1 MQNYVLIWLDVFWF
15 FITTTCHLS
24 QLDLRVYSSEIYIK
38 YSLNHYRSWSCSYV
52 DKYQIFRTD
61 KLQALLLFL
70 IILLNKTNYP
80 LTMKMTTFLS
90 CLTCLFFS
98 AIQAQDV
105 NSLFF
110 SEYAE
115 GSSNN
120 KYIEIYNA
128 TSDTADLS
136 MYAFANVSNAPTT
149 VGAYE
154 YWNTFTDGATLAP
167 GEVYVIAH
175 PSSDPIILEMA
186 DQTYSSMSNGDDGF
200 ALVQGTEA
208 SYTIL
213 DFIGDFN
220 GDPGSAWAV
229 AGVPSATKDHTLVRK
244 FSVTAGNLDWAVSAG
259 TSAEDSEWIV
269 FDINDW
275 TYLGTHLEMVSVDGC
290 TDLLANNYN
299 AEATEDD
306 GSCTFDVVDV
316 LGCMDTTA
324 TNYNADAT
332 LDDGSC
338 SYVVVDVPGCMDTT
352 ATNYNTDATLDD
364 ASCVYTTSGCTDT
377 TATNYNANA
386 DLEDGTC
393 EYPVVLADASPL
405 FFSEY
410 AEGSS
415 NNKYIEIYNPTD
427 SIVYLSNYAFANV
440 SNAPTTVGAYE
451 YWNTFTEG
459 AALAPGEV
467 YVIAHPSSDPIILE
481 ESDQTYS
488 YLSNGDDGFA
498 LVFGT
503 DSNYQVLDFIGD
515 FNGDP
520 GAGWDV
526 AGVTEATKDHTLV
539 RKFSVTAGN
548 LDWTVSA
555 GTNAEDSEWLVFDQ
569 NDWAYLG
576 THLEL
581 SSVLGCTDE
590 TAYNFNANATEDDG
604 SCEPVIEGCM
614 SWSADNYNENANT
627 ACELCCEYIG
637 CTDSLALNF
646 DAGANVNDESCFYDL
661 SDLTNALALQGVL
674 DISLPANDGK
684 AIHFIALEDIA
695 DLSIFGVGVANNGGG
710 SDGQEYTFES
720 IAVSAGDNILLART
734 PEAMASYF
742 ADCFG
747 SFEHVMLANSA
758 IGQNGDDAI
767 ELFEMGVSIEIFG
780 DLTTDG
786 TDQAWEY
793 LDSWAYKVDTAWTY
807 GAINCTDG
815 SETTTTSDCIYPICG
830 TSSSDPTSQ
839 LIDIPLGW
847 SIFSTYIIPADANVI
862 SVLAPIVADIVI
874 AKDYLGSAYLPEW
887 DFNGIGDLT
896 VGQAYQVKTTSAT
909 ALELLGSYAVPE
921 NNPIAITAG
930 WNMIGYLRTE
940 PANAQSVFATINS
953 TGNLIIAK
961 DYLGSAY
968 LPEWDFNGIGDMKAG
983 EGYQIKV
990 LTEDVIQYL
999 SNEESYRFASLDVI
1013 ENRVSRF
1020 ETAVPTD
1027 NNMTIVIQDSSWDL
1041 RPSAGAEIAAYDQTG
1056 KLVGSAVYT
1065 SPVTVLTV
1073 WGDDLTTL
1081 SKDGLTDS
1089 EEVSFY
1095 VWDTNEIRD
1104 VKVSAWSQGAS
1115 SYQIN
1120 EINVVSS
1127 IQNTPSNTALNTSPK
1142 TLVKVI
1148 DVLGKEVSVN
1158 SNEAQGILLF
1168 KIFSDGS
1175 VEKFIK

>member
-1 MQNYVLIWLDVFWF
+1 
-15 FITTTCHLS
+15 
-24 QLDLRVYSSEIYIK
+24 
-38 YSLNHYRSWSCSYV
+38 
-52 DKYQIFRTD
+52 
-61 KLQALLLFL
+61 
-70 IILLNKTNYP
+70 
-80 LTMKMTTFLS
+80 
-90 CLTCLFFS
+90 
-98 AIQAQDV
+98 
-105 NSLFF
+105 
-110 SEYAE
+110 
-115 GSSNN
+115 
-120 KYIEIYNA
+120 
-128 TSDTADLS
+128 
-136 MYAFANVSNAPTT
+136 
-149 VGAYE
+149 
-154 YWNTFTDGATLAP
+154 
-167 GEVYVIAH
+167 
-175 PSSDPIILEMA
+175 
-186 DQTYSSMSNGDDGF
+186 
-200 ALVQGTEA
+200 
-208 SYTIL
+208 
-213 DFIGDFN
+213 
-220 GDPGSAWAV
+220 
-229 AGVPSATKDHTLVRK
+229 
-244 FSVTAGNLDWAVSAG
+244 
-259 TSAEDSEWIV
+259 
-269 FDINDW
+269 
-275 TYLGTHLEMVSVDGC
+275 MVSVDGC

-316 LGCMDTTA
+316 VGCMDTTA

-352 ATNYNTDATLDD
+352 ATNYNADATLDD

-427 SIVYLSNYAFANV
+427 SIVDLSNYAFANV

-503 DSNYQVLDFIGD
+503 EDSYTILDFIGD

-520 GAGWDV
+520 GTAWAV
-526 AGVTEATKDHTLV
+526 AGVPNATKDHTLV

-555 GTNAEDSEWLVFDQ
+555 GTSAEDSEWLVFDQ

-807 GAINCTDG
+807 GTVNCTDG

-1041 RPSAGAEIAAYDQTG
+1041 RPSAGSEIAAYDQTG

-1095 VWDTNEIRD
+1095 VWDANEIRD

-1127 IQNTPSNTALNTSPK
+1127 IQNSPSNTALNTSPR

-1148 DVLGKEVSVN
+1148 DVLGKEVNVN

>member
-1 MQNYVLIWLDVFWF
+1 
-15 FITTTCHLS
+15 
-24 QLDLRVYSSEIYIK
+24 
-38 YSLNHYRSWSCSYV
+38 
-52 DKYQIFRTD
+52 
-61 KLQALLLFL
+61 
-70 IILLNKTNYP
+70 
-80 LTMKMTTFLS
+80 MKMTTFLS

-149 VGAYE
+149 VGVYE

-200 ALVQGTEA
+200 ALVQGSED

-220 GDPGSAWAV
+220 GDPGTAWAV
-229 AGVPSATKDHTLVRK
+229 AGVPNATKDHTLVRK
-244 FSVTAGNLDWAVSAG
+244 FSVTAGNLDWTVSAG
-259 TSAEDSEWIV
+259 TSAEDSEWLV
-269 FDINDW
+269 FDQNDW

-316 LGCMDTTA
+316 VGCMDTTA

-352 ATNYNTDATLDD
+352 ATNYNADATLDD

-427 SIVYLSNYAFANV
+427 SIVDLSNYAFANV

-498 LVFGT
+498 LVYGT

-520 GAGWDV
+520 GTAWAV
-526 AGVTEATKDHTLV
+526 AGVPNATKDHTLV

-555 GTNAEDSEWLVFDQ
+555 GTSAEDSEWLVFDQ

-815 SETTTTSDCIYPICG
+815 SETTTASDCVYPICG

-1041 RPSAGAEIAAYDQTG
+1041 RPSAGSEIAAYDQTG

-1095 VWDTNEIRD
+1095 VWDANEIRD

-1127 IQNTPSNTALNTSPK
+1127 IQNSPSNTALNTSPR

-1148 DVLGKEVSVN
+1148 DVLGKEVNVN

>member
-1 MQNYVLIWLDVFWF
+1 
-15 FITTTCHLS
+15 
-24 QLDLRVYSSEIYIK
+24 
-38 YSLNHYRSWSCSYV
+38 
-52 DKYQIFRTD
+52 
-61 KLQALLLFL
+61 
-70 IILLNKTNYP
+70 
-80 LTMKMTTFLS
+80 MKMTTILS
-90 CLTCLFFS
+90 CLTLLFFS
-98 AIQAQDV
+98 GVQAQDV

-128 TSDTADLS
+128 SSETADLS
-136 MYAFANVSNAPTT
+136 MYAFANVSNAPAT

-154 YWNTFTDGATLAP
+154 YWNTFTEGATLAP
-167 GEVYVIAH
+167 GDVYVIAH
-175 PSSDPIILEMA
+175 PSSDPLILEIA
-186 DQTYSSMSNGDDGF
+186 DQTYSYMSNGDDGF
-200 ALVQGTEA
+200 ALVQGTED

-229 AGVPSATKDHTLVRK
+229 AGVSSATKDHTLVRK
-244 FSVTAGNLDWAVSAG
+244 FSVTAGNTDWIASAG

-269 FDINDW
+269 FDINEW
-275 TYLGTHLEMVSVDGC
+275 AYLGSHLELVSTAGC

-299 AEATEDD
+299 ADATEDD

-316 LGCMDTTA
+316 EGCMDITA
-324 TNYNADAT
+324 SNYNAAAT

-338 SYVVVDVPGCMDTT
+338 SFVVVDVPGCMDTT
-352 ATNYNTDATLDD
+352 ATNYNSVATLDD
-364 ASCVYTTSGCTDT
+364 SSCIYTTSGCTDS

-393 EYPVVLADASPL
+393 EYPVVLGDASPL

-427 SIVYLSNYAFANV
+427 SIVDLSNYAFANV
-440 SNAPTTVGAYE
+440 SNTPATVGAYE

-459 AALAPGEV
+459 ATLAPGDV
-467 YVIAHPSSDPIILE
+467 YVVAHPSADSLILMHT
-481 ESDQTYS
+481 DQTYS

-520 GAGWDV
+520 GTAWAV
-526 AGVTEATKDHTLV
+526 AGVSNATKDHTLL
-539 RKFSVTAGN
+539 RKFSVIAGN
-548 LDWTVSA
+548 TDWIASA
-555 GTNAEDSEWLVFDQ
+555 GSSAEDSEWIVFDI
-569 NDWAYLG
+569 NEWAYLG
-576 THLEL
+576 SHLEL
-581 SSVLGCTDE
+581 SSVQGCTDE

-627 ACELCCEYIG
+627 ACETCCEYMG

-646 DAGANVNDESCFYDL
+646 DAGANVNDGSCFYDL

-674 DISLPANDGK
+674 DISLPDNDGK
-684 AIHFIALEDIA
+684 AIHFTALEDIA

-720 IAVSAGDNILLART
+720 IAVSAGDDILLARS
-734 PEAMASYF
+734 PEAMTAYF

-747 SFEHVMLANSA
+747 SFEHVLLANSA

-767 ELFEMGVSIEIFG
+767 ELFEMGVSLEVFG
-780 DLTTDG
+780 DLNTDG
-786 TDQAWEY
+786 TGEAWEY

-815 SETTTTSDCIYPICG
+815 SATTNASDCVYPICG
-830 TSSSDPTSQ
+830 TSSSDPISQSITITS
-839 LIDIPLGW
+839 GW

-862 SVLAPIVADIVI
+862 SVLAPIVADVII

-896 VGQAYQVKTTSAT
+896 VGQAYQIKTTSAT
-909 ALELLGSYAVPE
+909 SMELSGSYAAPE
-921 NNPIAITAG
+921 NNPITLTAG

-940 PANAQSVFATINS
+940 PANAQGVFEVINS

-968 LPEWDFNGIGDMKAG
+968 LPEWDFNGIGEMEPGK
-983 EGYQIKV
+983 GYQIKTV
-990 LTEDVIQYL
+990 TEDVLQYL

-1013 ENRVSRF
+1013 ENHVSRF
-1020 ETAVPTD
+1020 ETAVPSD
-1027 NNMTIVIQDSSWDL
+1027 NNMTIVIEDSSWDL
-1041 RPSAGAEIAAYDQTG
+1041 LPSKGAELAAYDQTG

-1073 WGDDLTTL
+1073 WGDDLT
-1081 SKDGLTDS
+1081 SKYKDGLVSS

-1095 VWDTNEIRD
+1095 VWDANEIRD
-1104 VKVSAWSQGAS
+1104 FKVSSWSQGAS
-1115 SYQIN
+1115 SYQVN

-1127 IQNTPSNTALNTSPK
+1127 IETNTVHTVLNTTSK
-1142 TLVKVI
+1142 TVLKVV
-1148 DVLGKEVSVN
+1148 DVLGKEVN
-1158 SNEAQGILLF
+1158 LNTNEFQGVLLF
-1168 KIFSDGS
+1168 KIYTDGS

>member
-1 MQNYVLIWLDVFWF
+1 
-15 FITTTCHLS
+15 
-24 QLDLRVYSSEIYIK
+24 
-38 YSLNHYRSWSCSYV
+38 
-52 DKYQIFRTD
+52 
-61 KLQALLLFL
+61 
-70 IILLNKTNYP
+70 
-80 LTMKMTTFLS
+80 MKMTTFLS

-149 VGAYE
+149 VGVYE
-154 YWNTFTDGATLAP
+154 YWNTFTEGATLAP
-167 GEVYVIAH
+167 GEVYVVAH
-175 PSSDPIILEMA
+175 PSSDSTILEMA
-186 DQTYSSMSNGDDGF
+186 DQTYSYLSNGNDGF
-200 ALVQGTEA
+200 ALVFGTED

-220 GDPGSAWAV
+220 GDPGTAWAV
-229 AGVPSATKDHTLVRK
+229 AGVSNATKDHTLVRK
-244 FSVTAGNLDWAVSAG
+244 FSVTAGNLDWTVSAG
-259 TSAEDSEWIV
+259 TNAEDSEWLV
-269 FDINDW
+269 FDQNDW
-275 TYLGTHLEMVSVDGC
+275 TYLGAHLEMVSVDGC

-299 AEATEDD
+299 AEATNDD

-316 LGCMDTTA
+316 EGCMDSTA

-338 SYVVVDVPGCMDTT
+338 SYVVVDVPGCTDTT
-352 ATNYNTDATLDD
+352 ATNYNADATVDD

-427 SIVYLSNYAFANV
+427 SIVALSNYAFANV
-440 SNAPTTVGAYE
+440 SNAPTTVGVYE
-451 YWNTFTEG
+451 SWNTFTEG
-459 AALAPGEV
+459 ATLAPGEV
-467 YVIAHPSSDPIILE
+467 YVVAHPSSDSTILE
-481 ESDQTYS
+481 MADQTYS

-520 GAGWDV
+520 GDGWDV

-555 GTNAEDSEWLVFDQ
+555 GTNADDSEWLVFDQ

-576 THLEL
+576 SHLEL

-614 SWSADNYNENANT
+614 SWSADNFNENANT
-627 ACELCCEYIG
+627 ACELCCEYMG

-646 DAGANVNDESCFYDL
+646 DAGANVNDGSCFYNL

-674 DISLPANDGK
+674 DISLPSNDGK

-710 SDGQEYTFES
+710 SDGQEYAFES
-720 IAVSAGDNILLART
+720 IAVSAGDNILLARS

-807 GAINCTDG
+807 GAVNCTDG
-815 SETTTTSDCIYPICG
+815 SETTTTSDCVYPICG

-839 LIDIPLGW
+839 LMDIPLGW

-862 SVLAPIVADIVI
+862 SVLAPIVSDIVI

-896 VGQAYQVKTTSAT
+896 VGQAYQVKTISAT

-968 LPEWDFNGIGDMKAG
+968 LPEWDFNGIGDMEAG

-1020 ETAVPTD
+1020 EIAVPTD

-1041 RPSAGAEIAAYDQTG
+1041 RPSAGSEIAAYDQTG

-1095 VWDTNEIRD
+1095 VWDANEIRD
-1104 VKVSAWSQGAS
+1104 VKVLAWSQGAS

-1127 IQNTPSNTALNTSPK
+1127 IQNSPSNTALNTSSK
-1142 TLVKVI
+1142 TLTKVI
-1148 DVLGKEVSVN
+1148 DVMGKEVNVN
-1158 SNEAQGILLF
+1158 SNEAQGNLLF